1 MKCKQITK
9 WQYTEK
15 KRESQ
20 GYTIDSNG
28 KKKYDYELV
37 PYRHTNRRFIFP
49 THKKGLLFKKKCDGS
64 NVKRVFEHYDDLRT
78 DLKRLA
84 QLRNAIKHNRGKS
97 VEKILSEINKKR
109 LEVIYHDI
117 MTTIVDDE
125 LK

>member
-1 MKCKQITK
+1 MSRIVTCKICNKSMKCKQITK

-64 NVKRVFEHYDDLRT
+64 NVKRVFEQID
-78 DLKRLA
+78 RLYTQEEIDEIEDGRA
-84 QLRNAIKHNRGKS
+84 QAQF
-97 VEKILSEINKKR
+97 
-109 LEVIYHDI
+109 
-117 MTTIVDDE
+117 
-125 LK
+125 